1 MWGKTVRG
9 MEVCEIPVMLPMS
22 DTVME
27 TGMHVGR
34 YLVYAGLDCG
44 IMSQDGRNA
53 YPWHGLLN

>member
-9 MEVCEIPVMLPMS
+9 MEVCEAPH
-22 DTVME
+22 E
-27 TGMHVGR
+27 RCRYGNCEMHVGR
-34 YLVYAGLDCG
+34 YLVYVGLDCE